1 MFKTRDAVQDAMRD
15 MRKSLEK
22 TARCIDQ
29 AARSSD
35 PQRNAEL
42 MKSLHSAQDSLDAA
56 RRALNHAQ
64 GVAVLFGTQLL
75 GLLPEAEP
83 VAKVA

>member
-1 MFKTRDAVQDAMRD
+1 MSGRSEATTSAAWTTTATPDAR
-15 MRKSLEK
+15 
-22 TARCIDQ
+22 
-29 AARSSD
+29 AARNSD

-42 MKSLHSAQDSLDAA
+42 MKTLHLAQDSLDAA